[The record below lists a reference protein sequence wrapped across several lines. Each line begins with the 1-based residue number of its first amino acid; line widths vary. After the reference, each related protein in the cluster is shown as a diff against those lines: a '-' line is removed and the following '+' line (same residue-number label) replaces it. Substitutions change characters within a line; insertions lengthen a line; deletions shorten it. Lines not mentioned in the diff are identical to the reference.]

1 MTDQKPDSEAL
12 ETALRIDM
20 YQQPGHLIRRAQQV
34 HTQMWVS
41 LVSSEVTSTQFAVLS
56 AVAEEPDTDQNS
68 ISRRVSLDTSTVA
81 EVVNRLAARGYITRN
96 KDTADRRRNLLTL
109 SPDGEQVFAE
119 VSRAAA
125 AMTDRMVEILP
136 DADRKELVRI
146 LQNLVESGEAIRD
159 STSPGGDRA

>member
-12 ETALRIDM
+12 EAALRIDM

-34 HTQMWVS
+34 HTSMWVS
-41 LVSSEVTSTQFAVLS
+41 LVSAEVTSTQFAVLS
-56 AVAEEPDTDQNS
+56 AVAEEPETDQNS

-81 EVVNRLAARGYITRN
+81 EVVNRLAARGYLTRT
-96 KDTADRRRNLLTL
+96 KDTVDRRRNLLSL
-109 SPDGEQVFAE
+109 SPDGVRLFTE

-125 AMTDRMVEILP
+125 AMTDRLVEILP
-136 DADRKELVRI
+136 DDDRKELVRI

-159 STSPGGDRA
+159 ATPPGGDRA